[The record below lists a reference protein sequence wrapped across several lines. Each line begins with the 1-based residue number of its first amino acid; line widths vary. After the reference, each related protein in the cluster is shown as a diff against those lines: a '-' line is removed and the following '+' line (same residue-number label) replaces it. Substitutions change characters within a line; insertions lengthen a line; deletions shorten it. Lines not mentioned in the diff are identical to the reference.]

1 MMVSKTPTRLRVS
14 RTRLVA
20 ALGLACVLAAC
31 GRSDD
36 AQAPADTAAPAA
48 ASAQASQQAAARQQ
62 AADDAIAGL
71 SVDELRSA
79 ASAAYQE
86 SRLYAPAGENAMEYY
101 LALREKQAGDA
112 AASSALID
120 LLPMSVIATEQSR
133 DRGDYAEARRLLG
146 LIERADDAHPALE
159 RLRTSIA
166 AAETQ
171 AAARAEQQKLTA
183 EQETQRTQ
191 QLERERAQQQ
201 QQQQAA
207 AAQQLAQQ
215 QAATE
220 QAAREEAARQTAA
233 REEAARQQAERQD
246 TARAEPA
253 APATPPPAPV
263 AAPAQLRPL
272 STPAPRYPADA
283 LRAGTRGEVMVE
295 FTVGV
300 DGAVSNARVVRADP
314 PRTFDR
320 EALAAVRRWRFE
332 PVPAPVLLQ
341 KRITM
346 EVSSARVIS
355 PSGW

>member
-1 MMVSKTPTRLRVS
+1 MVSKIPTTRRASRARL
-14 RTRLVA
+14 A
-20 ALGLACVLAAC
+20 AAVGLACVLAAC

-36 AQAPADTAAPAA
+36 AEAPVAAEPGAVT
-48 ASAQASQQAAARQQ
+48 AQASQQAAARQQ

-79 ASAAYQE
+79 AAAAYQE

-146 LIERADDAHPALE
+146 LIERADSAHPALE
-159 RLRTSIA
+159 RLRASIA
-166 AAETQ
+166 TSEEQ
-171 AAARAEQQKLTA
+171 AAARVEQQALTA
-183 EQETQRTQ
+183 EQEAQRAQT
-191 QLERERAQQQ
+191 LERERAAQQ

-215 QAATE
+215 QTASE
-220 QAAREEAARQTAA
+220 QAAREEAARQAAA
-233 REEAARQQAERQD
+233 REEAARPQPPRP
-246 TARAEPA
+246 EPA
-253 APATPPPAPV
+253 AQNTPAPAPATPAPA
-263 AAPAQLRPL
+263 AATAQLRPL

-283 LRAGTRGEVMVE
+283 LRAGTSGEVMVE

-300 DGAVSNARVVRADP
+300 DGSVSNARVVRADP

-332 PVPAPVLLQ
+332 PVPAPVTT
-341 KRITM
+341 RRTIGF
-346 EVSSARVIS
+346 S
-355 PSGW
+355 PTAN